1 MSSQLNFLTVS
12 DFFNTVFFGTIYWA
26 FFRPINEMMEYNSK
40 RFGKIYGYL
49 TIYLINPN
57 L

>member
-49 TIYLINPN
+49 TIFLINH
-57 L
+57 